1 MGGIHVLPE
10 MMLHCVDGHEG
21 EHHHVGWMFFHQVKT
36 RAQPLMVEFVHLG
49 QDLLAPR
56 IGGHVAKVMNIELEA
71 PEQVH
76 QLRVQLERINERALL
91 RWRIHAGN
99 LEAVQVL
106 GRIGEW
112 YVHRADGVAGIGQ
125 HAPNSFCAARSTVQ
139 VS

>member
-1 MGGIHVLPE
+1 MQHLTDRLIEPLVNAQNGVAKAFYGSRIVQMMGGIHVLPE

-56 IGGHVAKVMNIELEA
+56 IGGHVAEVTNIELEA

-76 QLRVQLERINERALL
+76 QLRAQLGRINERALL

-99 LEAVQVL
+99 LEAV
-106 GRIGEW
+106 
-112 YVHRADGVAGIGQ
+112 
-125 HAPNSFCAARSTVQ
+125 
-139 VS
+139 